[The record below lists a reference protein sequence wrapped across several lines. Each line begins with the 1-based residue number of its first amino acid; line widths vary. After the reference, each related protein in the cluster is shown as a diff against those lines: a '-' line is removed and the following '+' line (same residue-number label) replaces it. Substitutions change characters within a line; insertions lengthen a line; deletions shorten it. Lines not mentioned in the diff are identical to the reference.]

1 MGIKSLTSFLLGLLT
16 CGLLFLSH
24 GCSGGD
30 ESHTDSMTTPNSTIQ
45 GNVAQVLTAL
55 RPGHERPSHFARWP
69 DLFRLVPPAYAQTAT
84 LAGITVVARQ
94 GNTRL
99 GSVTTDVGGNF
110 TLQVVAG
117 TITLEFTTA
126 TFTVTTDVLI
136 PAESTVVLVVMLQP
150 TQVVI
155 PTQLVVAEEAQ
166 ELPPIRCTGGR
177 VRLLD
182 EGDRDVTLDG
192 GGEDCLRAEGTCTI
206 DLTFR
211 SVTLTNCQRCLRAE
225 GNASI
230 HLTTA
235 GAIHCTA
242 SADGIRAQGTAQVRL
257 DAGSPIALEAA
268 EHGIRAAG
276 TAEVLLN
283 APACGIDSDGQHVR
297 IDGNATVTGCGL

>member
-1 MGIKSLTSFLLGLLT
+1 MWIKSLTGLVLGVLT

-30 ESHTDSMTTPNSTIQ
+30 GSNTGSTTIPNSTIQ

-55 RPGHERPSHFARWP
+55 RPGRERPSQFARWQGF
-69 DLFRLVPPAYAQTAT
+69 FRLVPPAYAQTAT

-94 GNTRL
+94 GGTL
-99 GSVTTDVGGNF
+99 VGSGTTDGEGNF
-110 TLQVVAG
+110 TLHVVAG

-155 PTQLVVAEEAQ
+155 PTQVVVGDKAQ
-166 ELPPIRCTGGR
+166 ALPPIRCTGGR
-177 VRLLD
+177 VRLSD
-182 EGDRDVTLDG
+182 EEQRDVTLDG
-192 GGEDCLRAEGTCTI
+192 GGDDCLRAEGNCTI

-225 GNASI
+225 GNTRI
-230 HLTTA
+230 HLTTT

-242 SADGIRAQGTAQVRL
+242 AEDGIRAQGTSQVRL
-257 DAGSPIALEAA
+257 DAGSRLTLDAA

-276 TAEVLLN
+276 TADIILD
-283 APACGIDSDGQHVR
+283 APACVIDSDGQHVR
-297 IDGNATVTGCGL
+297 LEGQATVTGCGL

>member
-1 MGIKSLTSFLLGLLT
+1 MGIKSLIGLVLGVLT
-16 CGLLFLSH
+16 CGLFFLSH

-30 ESHTDSMTTPNSTIQ
+30 GSQPDSTNTPNSTIQ

-55 RPGHERPSHFARWP
+55 RPGHERPSHFARWQ
-69 DLFRLVPPAYAQTAT
+69 DLFHLVPPAYAQTAT

-94 GNTRL
+94 GQTRV

-126 TFTVTTDVLI
+126 TFTVTTEVLI
-136 PAESTVVLVVMLQP
+136 PAASTVVLVVVLHP

-155 PTQLVVAEEAQ
+155 PTQVVVGDEAQ
-166 ELPPIRCTGGR
+166 TVPPIRCTGGQ
-177 VRLLD
+177 VRLSD
-182 EGDRDVTLDG
+182 EGQRDVTLDG

-211 SVTLTNCQRCLRAE
+211 NMTLTNCQRCIRAE
-225 GNASI
+225 GNTHI
-230 HLTTA
+230 HLTTT

-242 SADGIRAQGTAQVRL
+242 AEDGIRAQGTSEVQL
-257 DAGSPIALEAA
+257 DAGSRLTLDAT

-276 TAEVLLN
+276 TADISLK
-283 APACGIDSDGQHVR
+283 APECVIDSDGQHVR
-297 IDGNATVTGCGL
+297 LDGQATVTGCGL

>member
-1 MGIKSLTSFLLGLLT
+1 MGIQSLTGLLLGLLS

-30 ESHTDSMTTPNSTIQ
+30 ENHTDNMNTPNSTIQ
-45 GNVAQVLTAL
+45 GNVAQVLTAR
-55 RPGHERPSHFARWP
+55 RPGHERPSQFARWP

-94 GNTRL
+94 GRTRL
-99 GSVTTDVGGNF
+99 GSVTTDAGGNF

-136 PAESTVVLVVMLQP
+136 PAESTVVLVVVLHP

-177 VRLLD
+177 VRLID
-182 EGDRDVTLDG
+182 EEQRDVTLDG
-192 GGEDCLRAEGTCTI
+192 GGDDCLRAEGSCTL

-211 SVTLTNCQRCLRAE
+211 SVTLTNCQRCIRAE

-230 HLTTA
+230 HLTTT
-235 GAIHCTA
+235 GAIQCTA
-242 SADGIRAQGTAQVRL
+242 SADGIRAQGTAQVWL
-257 DAGSPIALEAA
+257 DAGSRIALEAA

-276 TAEVLLN
+276 TADIRLD
-283 APACGIDSDGQHVR
+283 APACVIDSDGQHVR
-297 IDGNATVTGCGL
+297 LDGNATVTGCGL